1 MVDMRVSCSV
11 VFLGVLGLNLTGCA
25 HRVNAGAGQSDVIE
39 IGASVVTE
47 RASTRE
53 AEFSRIMHASGV
65 PGAQLAYSRG
75 GQAGEHVY
83 GVKNAESDVQVTSD
97 TVFQAASLSKVV
109 AAYVAL
115 RLVDQ
120 GVIDLDQ
127 PLWDYWGSERVAN
140 NPQARKITARMVLN
154 HTTGLKNWQ
163 VSPSSPDL
171 DTTPLDSMFPPG
183 EKFLYSGEG
192 FYLLQKTIEHVVGM
206 EWNELARKEV
216 FTRFD
221 MPNSSYATHH
231 RPDDDLSSRHARDG
245 SVMPD
250 RVFSKANSAYTLTTT
265 ARDYDNFIRRA
276 LYEGEGLDAATHDMM
291 FAVSSSTGEKPSSF
305 LADQSVDWGLGIGIQ
320 TVSGR
325 QQVWHWGDNPGFK
338 AFFML
343 DPESGDRM
351 VIFTNSENGA
361 QVFKEVL
368 ERFLGE
374 GSYPAVD
381 LVESRN

>member
-1 MVDMRVSCSV
+1 MMDMRVSCGA
-11 VFLGVLGLNLTGCA
+11 VFPGVLGLIMACA
-25 HRVNAGAGQSDVIE
+25 VDRVHAGVGSGAVMEVEATVITE
-39 IGASVVTE
+39 GAS
-47 RASTRE
+47 AGE
-53 AEFSRIMHASGV
+53 AEFSRIMRANAV
-65 PGAQLAYSRG
+65 PGAQLVYSRG
-75 GQAGEHVY
+75 GQAGEYVH
-83 GVKNAESDVQVTSD
+83 GVKNAETDAKVAADS
-97 TVFQAASLSKVV
+97 VFQAASLSKVV
-109 AAYVAL
+109 AAYVTL
-115 RLVDQ
+115 RLMDQ
-120 GVIDLDQ
+120 GVIDLDR
-127 PLWDYWGSERVAN
+127 PLWDYWGSERIAN

-245 SVMPD
+245 SVMPE
-250 RVFSKANSAYTLTTT
+250 RVFSKANAAYTLTTT

-276 LYEGEGLDAATHDMM
+276 LYEGEGLDGATHDMM

-351 VIFTNSENGA
+351 VIFTNGENGA
-361 QVFKEVL
+361 QAFKEVL

-381 LVESRN
+381 WVESRS